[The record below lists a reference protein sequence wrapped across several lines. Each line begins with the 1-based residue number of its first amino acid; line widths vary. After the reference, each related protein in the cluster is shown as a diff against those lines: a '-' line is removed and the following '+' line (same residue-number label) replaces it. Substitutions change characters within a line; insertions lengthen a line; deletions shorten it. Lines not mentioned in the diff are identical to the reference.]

1 MKIKNIFKKKETPID
16 EVKTPQCVELSDTD
30 IKLIVQVLYNY
41 YSQISNYNSTDIDIL
56 RAKIKDLCNR
66 LQGVTNA

>member
-1 MKIKNIFKKKETPID
+1 MKHFFRKKEIVQD
-16 EVKTPQCVELSDTD
+16 VKPLQMIELNDTD

>member
-1 MKIKNIFKKKETPID
+1 MFKFWKKETAAIE
-16 EVKTPQCVELSDTD
+16 EVKPQSVELSETD